1 MCHSCSIKCKLALV
15 PCKMKS
21 WLNTG
26 IRPCSL
32 FWLISSHSPDPGLLA
47 PAPPK
52 YLHSQDFHY
61 YFAYVRFFFFN
72 FTILEVTLQQIS
84 KCFIRVFFFT
94 VSPQNKIFLNRYQ
107 FFDNMW
113 HLLMVLIF
121 TFCVF
126 MRLYQ
131 FLHIYC
137 QFVFLWKIVHF
148 FYF

>member
-1 MCHSCSIKCKLALV
+1 MYLARWNLGSTQESNLV
-15 PCKMKS
+15 HFFDSSPPIPLTQVS
-21 WLNTG
+21 WLQPHQNTC
-26 IRPCSL
+26 IHRIFTIILPM
-32 FWLISSHSPDPGLLA
+32 WD
-47 PAPPK
+47 
-52 YLHSQDFHY
+52 
-61 YFAYVRFFFFN
+61 FFFFN

>member
-1 MCHSCSIKCKLALV
+1 MSLLFHKMQIGSCTLQDEILAQHRNQTLFTFLTHLL
-15 PCKMKS
+15 PFPWPRSLGSSPTKI
-21 WLNTG
+21 LAFTG
-26 IRPCSL
+26 FSL
-32 FWLISSHSPDPGLLA
+32 LFCLCEI
-47 PAPPK
+47 
-52 YLHSQDFHY
+52 
-61 YFAYVRFFFFN
+61 FFFFN

>member
-1 MCHSCSIKCKLALV
+1 MSLLFHKMQIGSCTLQDEILAQHRNQTLFTFLTHLL
-15 PCKMKS
+15 PFPWPRSLGSSPTKI
-21 WLNTG
+21 LAFTG
-26 IRPCSL
+26 FSL
-32 FWLISSHSPDPGLLA
+32 LFCLCEI
-47 PAPPK
+47 
-52 YLHSQDFHY
+52 
-61 YFAYVRFFFFN
+61 FFFQFHNLGGNTAANIQMLYQSIFFSQFLPRTKFFKIGIN
-72 FTILEVTLQQIS
+72 FV
-84 KCFIRVFFFT
+84 
-94 VSPQNKIFLNRYQ
+94 
-107 FFDNMW
+107 DNMW